1 MIVKQDNV
9 LPNTGNVTAD
19 KSGRLISAS
28 LAERPLALRRKRMMA
43 HHTLFF
49 PIKLPFE
56 CQSIRPLTIQFA
68 RKPLGVFCLLRLGL
82 KRGVG
87 RASVPASPLL
97 AATPGLAGTL
107 A

>member
-1 MIVKQDNV
+1 
-9 LPNTGNVTAD
+9 
-19 KSGRLISAS
+19 
-28 LAERPLALRRKRMMA
+28 MMA

-56 CQSIRPLTIQFA
+56 CHSIRRLTIQFA
-68 RKPLGVFCLLRLGL
+68 RNALGVFCLLRLGL
-82 KRGVG
+82 NRGVG

-107 A
+107 ALPPFTFSLLPPQQASSVPAMPSAPPSAADT